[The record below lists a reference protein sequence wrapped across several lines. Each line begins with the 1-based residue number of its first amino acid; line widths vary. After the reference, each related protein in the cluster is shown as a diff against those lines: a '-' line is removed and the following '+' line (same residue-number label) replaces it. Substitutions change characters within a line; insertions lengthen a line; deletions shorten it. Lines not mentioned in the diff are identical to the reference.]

1 MAREST
7 NNLKLG
13 LFTLAGILFLVLT
26 LYMIGK
32 NQNLFGSNIRIKAR
46 FTNASG
52 LVIGNNVRYSG
63 IQVGTVK
70 EVDLIND
77 TSIEVTMLIDSKAS
91 RNILKN
97 AIASIGTEGMIGNK
111 VVNINPGAGSS
122 TPIVE
127 GDYISVKRVLNTDE
141 MLETLAYTNQNI
153 AEISDEL
160 KSTIININR
169 SSALWNLL
177 RDDTIRDDL
186 KKSITNLRRTT
197 AGTETAVQQIQQII
211 ADVKAGKGNMGKL
224 LMDTALI
231 TNLKSAIANLQ
242 TISTN
247 AEIASISIR
256 QLTDSIN
263 REVVNGRG
271 TVNMVLKDTA
281 LTRKIQNSMTNIEKG
296 TEAFN
301 QNMEAA
307 RHNWLFRGYFKKQEK
322 QRIKDSVKASKQ

>member
-32 NQNLFGSNIRIKAR
+32 DRNLFGSNIWIKAR

-52 LVIGNNVRYSG
+52 LVVGNNVRYSG

-77 TSIEVTMLIDSKAS
+77 TTIEITMLIDSKAS
-91 RNILKN
+91 KNILKN
-97 AIASIGTEGMIGNK
+97 AFASIGTEGMIGNK
-111 VVNINPGAGSS
+111 VVNINPGKGSS
-122 TPIVE
+122 TPIEE
-127 GDYISVKRVLNTDE
+127 GDFITVKRALNTDE

-153 AEISDEL
+153 ATISDEL
-160 KSTIININR
+160 KSTIHNINK
-169 SSALWNLL
+169 STALWNLL
-177 RDDTIRDDL
+177 RDDTIRQDL
-186 KKSITNLRRTT
+186 KKTVATLRRTT
-197 AGTETAVQQIQQII
+197 EGTEAAMQQIQQVIS
-211 ADVKAGKGNMGKL
+211 DVKDGKGNLGKL
-224 LMDTALI
+224 LMDTALVG
-231 TNLKSAIANLQ
+231 NLESAIANLQ

-247 AEIASISIR
+247 AELASVSIR

-263 REVVNGRG
+263 REVVSGKG

-307 RHNWLFRGYFKKQEK
+307 KHNWLFRGYFKKQEK
-322 QRIKDSVKASKQ
+322 QRIKDSIQASKQ